1 MGRSTCSKFGLTV
14 LAVGGLFFPQREAL
28 GLTARQLT
36 PGLLARVVHA
46 TAETRSFERA
56 AIALEKIAGNR
67 LSASTIE
74 RVAGDVGN
82 ELAAQRNGT
91 FADESE
97 FRPLEPPQ
105 LAVVECDGGRIH
117 TRAAEQG
124 PGVHEP
130 AWRETKNACLVRMT
144 SQTFADDPH
153 PELPRAFL
161 DPQKVAELAEKE
173 PLAEVVARAEPTTSA
188 TANDAAER
196 LDWRPQRLLRT
207 CLSSMVC
214 SDEFGLQMER
224 EARRRRF
231 FTGLKRA
238 FLGDG
243 QAWNWTLQQ
252 THFSDFV
259 PILDFIHVL
268 GYLYPA
274 ALAVHSEPTDVWS
287 CYLRLATACWQGR
300 THEVIAALETWLQEQ
315 GLEDAELEPADP
327 RQAVIDAARYLTN
340 NLARMN
346 YPDYRRAGLPVTSA
360 LMESLVKEVNYRV
373 KGTEMF
379 WNDPA
384 GAEAILQIRAAA
396 LSEDDRLSH
405 YLATRPGSPFTRT
418 SPLETAA

>member
-1 MGRSTCSKFGLTV
+1 M
-14 LAVGGLFFPQREAL
+14 LAVGELFFPQREAL

-46 TAETRSFERA
+46 AAETRSFERA
-56 AIALEKIAGNR
+56 AIALDKIAGNQ
-67 LSASTIE
+67 LSAKTIE
-74 RVAGDVGN
+74 RVAGDVGR

-91 FADESE
+91 LDNEAEHRVPE
-97 FRPLEPPQ
+97 APPQ
-105 LAVVECDGGRIH
+105 LAVVQCDGGRIH
-117 TRAAEQG
+117 TRASEQG

-130 AWRETKNACLVRMT
+130 RWRETKNACLVRMT

-153 PELPRAFL
+153 PELPAAFL

-173 PLAEVVARAEPTTSA
+173 PLSEVVAIAQLAA
-188 TANDAAER
+188 TAAANDQNHR
-196 LDWRPQRLLRT
+196 VDYRPQRLLRT
-207 CLSSMVC
+207 CLSSLVC
-214 SDEFGLQMER
+214 SEEFGPQMER
-224 EARRRRF
+224 EAQRRQF
-231 FTGLKRA
+231 FAAPKRA

-252 THFSDFV
+252 THFADFV
-259 PILDFIHVL
+259 PILDFIHAL

-274 ALAVHSEPTDVWS
+274 ALAVHGDPAEVWS

-300 THEVIAALETWLQEQ
+300 TLEVIAALKAWLREQ
-315 GLEDAELEPADP
+315 GIEDDELEGSDP

-340 NLARMN
+340 NLSRMN
-346 YPDYRRAGLPVTSA
+346 YPAYRRAGLPVTSA

-373 KGTEMF
+373 KGSEMF

-396 LSEDDRLSH
+396 LSEDDRLTH

-418 SPLETAA
+418 TNLETAA

>member
-1 MGRSTCSKFGLTV
+1 M
-14 LAVGGLFFPQREAL
+14 

-46 TAETRSFERA
+46 AAETRSFERA
-56 AIALEKIAGNR
+56 AIALDKIAGNK
-67 LSASTIE
+67 LSAKTIE
-74 RVAGDVGN
+74 RVAGDIGK

-91 FADESE
+91 LGDEE
-97 FRPLEPPQ
+97 EQLAIEPPA

-117 TRAAEQG
+117 TRAAAHG

-130 AWRETKNACLVRMT
+130 SWRETKNACLVRMT

-153 PELPRAFL
+153 PELPSAFL

-173 PLAEVVARAEPTTSA
+173 PLSEIVANAQPTSSA
-188 TANDAAER
+188 TANEEAGR
-196 LDWRPQRLLRT
+196 SDWRPKRLLRT

-231 FTGLKRA
+231 FAAPKRA

-252 THFSDFV
+252 THFADFV
-259 PILDFIHVL
+259 PVLDFIHAL
-268 GYLYPA
+268 GYLYPT
-274 ALAVHSEPTDVWS
+274 ALALHSEPAEAWS
-287 CYLRLATACWQGR
+287 CYRRLATACWQGR
-300 THEVIAALETWLQEQ
+300 TQEVIDALRAWLHEQ
-315 GLEDAELEPADP
+315 GLADVELDDSDP
-327 RQAVIDAARYLTN
+327 RQAVIDAARYLAN

-346 YPDYRRAGLPVTSA
+346 YPDYRRAGLPTTSA

-384 GAEAILQIRAAA
+384 GAEAILQIRAAV
-396 LSEDDRLSH
+396 LSEDDRLSL

-418 SPLETAA
+418 SQVETAA